1 MKTWGFSILSELKP
15 ALKPAQTRA
24 ISDLPV
30 SNPFPFL
37 ETPQFFKKPI
47 KLVETIADTFE
58 GAKVK
63 D

>member
-1 MKTWGFSILSELKP
+1 MAIMKTWGFSILSE
-15 ALKPAQTRA
+15 LKPAQTRA

-37 ETPQFFKKPI
+37 ETPQLFKEPV
-47 KLVETIADTFE
+47 KLIETIADTFQST
-58 GAKVK
+58 KIK